1 MQPGD
6 GFEDLVIPTPE
17 RVAFQYPIAGI
28 GSRFLAQAI
37 DMLILLVLLTVVGVG
52 GAAFGA
58 VFHTAQLAVLIWLLL
73 SFLLVIGYFLVSEAV
88 FGGQTVG
95 KRALRLRAVG
105 DHGEPIVF
113 SQAAVRNLIRIVDF
127 LPFFYGLGLVALF
140 INGRGKR
147 LGDLAAGT
155 LVVRERERISLY
167 DLAATAPPPA
177 PPPAQP
183 APSIW
188 AAPPIDATPG
198 APAPAPPPPAPAM
211 PDGAE
216 RLRRLEPALRRLVV
230 AYAGR
235 RSALPLARREA
246 LARSAE
252 PALRRALPDLVGGA
266 GPLAALD
273 QLAAWEGVTP
283 ARTLPAAASWTL
295 GLGIASIVCGILVVT
310 APLGVVLGIVTI
322 LLGGRT
328 LRRIRQHPAELHGAD
343 RTRTGRIL
351 GIVGLGISAL
361 LVALFVA
368 GTVLA
373 R

>member
-37 DMLILLVLLTVVGVG
+37 DMVILLVLLTIVGIG

-73 SFLLVIGYFLVSEAV
+73 SFLLVVGYFLVSEAV

-105 DHGEPIVF
+105 DHGEPILF
-113 SQAAVRNLIRIVDF
+113 SQAAIRNLIRIVDF
-127 LPFFYGLGLVALF
+127 LPLCYGLGLVALF

-167 DLAATAPPPA
+167 DLPATAPPPA
-177 PPPAQP
+177 PPPNQPAASIWATPPSGSSSGAPSTAP
-183 APSIW
+183 APS
-188 AAPPIDATPG
+188 T
-198 APAPAPPPPAPAM
+198 

-235 RSALPLARREA
+235 RSALPVDRREA
-246 LARSAE
+246 LASSAE
-252 PALRRALPDLVGGA
+252 PALRRALPDLVGRA

-283 ARTLPAAASWTL
+283 ARRLPAAASWTL
-295 GLGIASIVCGILVVT
+295 GLGIASIVGGILVVT
-310 APLGVVLGIVTI
+310 APLGLILGIVAI

-328 LRRIRQHPAELHGAD
+328 LRRIREHPADLHGAD

-361 LVALFVA
+361 LVALFIA
-368 GTVLA
+368 GTLFA